1 VGTART
7 GPDLCLVSQYDYV
20 LINREEVIMEDEILE
35 ATGLEKWEIRRK
47 IADYP
52 DDHAMAVMLSELL

>member
-1 VGTART
+1 M
-7 GPDLCLVSQYDYV
+7 
-20 LINREEVIMEDEILE
+20 EEEILE